1 MIRTYIICSC
11 GKKFINSSES
21 GYAFAIVTHKAKQ
34 LFYDLIAQIHCIIY
48 KHKIIQTYETF
59 K

>member
-21 GYAFAIVTHKAKQ
+21 GYAFAIVNHRIKQ
-34 LFYDLIAQIHCIIY
+34 LFYNFIAQIHFLLY
-48 KHKIIQTYETF
+48 KHKKFQTYETF

>member
-11 GKKFINSSES
+11 GKKFINNSES
-21 GYAFAIVTHKAKQ
+21 GYAFAIVNHRIKQ
-34 LFYDLIAQIHCIIY
+34 LFYNFIAQIHSMIH

-59 K
+59 E